1 MLEKSI
7 IAYIFR
13 RKEGI
18 ISNSAKLVQQLR
30 NVIKPKYFENQSY
43 ICLGIEK
50 YPDFIK

>member
-30 NVIKPKYFENQSY
+30 NVIKPKNQSY

-50 YPDFIK
+50 YPDFIQ